1 MLVGARPHSLAQ
13 WLICHEHK
21 GSEGNGEKDEPL
33 RVIKLQLHREAF
45 V

>member
-13 WLICHEHK
+13 WLICNCHK
-21 GSEGNGEKDEPL
+21 GNEEMEGKDEPL
-33 RVIKLQLHREAF
+33 RVIKLQLYSEAL